1 MKNNT
6 IFSDF
11 RAALKT
17 DILSGFLVS
26 LIALPLSLGIA
37 NACGFPPIMGLITAI
52 TGGLF
57 VSFFMGSES
66 TIKGPAAGLIVIMAG
81 CVAAFKELTHD
92 ETMAWQLTAA
102 VVALAGV
109 LQFILGYLK
118 VARLI
123 EIFPLS
129 AVHGMLAAI
138 GIIIMV
144 KQLPIALGDSPALN
158 KGKDIIDMILNIP
171 TDITHENTQIAII
184 GMVSLAIMFVWN
196 YVPIKWL
203 KKIPAAFVVLV
214 TGVIMGRILHLDDH
228 ILAGL
233 NPLVHIEGISLH
245 LNANFGIF
253 SSAYLPIVLEYTAL
267 IVIIGSLESLLSA
280 KAADLLDP
288 QKRSSNMHR
297 DLQSVGIGNS
307 VAGLLGGLP
316 MISEIVRS
324 SANLGYGGR
333 TRWSNFF
340 HGLFLLIFA
349 VLLYPVINL
358 IPMASLAAMMM
369 YAGFRL
375 ASPKE
380 FVKTYKIGWEQF
392 IIFIAT
398 IIFTLATDLLVG
410 IFAGIL
416 VKIIIQLISGVPI
429 SHYFRSRI
437 VLDTNAPGMVI
448 IHLNSSGLFTNYLKV
463 EKYIQQYAT
472 THTVILDV
480 SNARYIDHSFM
491 DKIHELRHAIHAAG
505 GHMRVEGTELL
516 KQKSEHP
523 MAARKALKQ
532 LTDTYE

>member
-1 MKNNT
+1 MKNNN

-17 DILSGFLVS
+17 DIISGFLVS

-102 VVALAGV
+102 VVVIAGI

-144 KQLPIALGDSPALN
+144 KQLPIALGDNPSLN
-158 KGKDIIDMILNIP
+158 KGKDIFEMIMNIP
-171 TDITHENTQIAII
+171 ADVTHKTTQIAII
-184 GMVSLAIMFVWN
+184 GLVSLFIMFTWN
-196 YVPIKWL
+196 YVPLKWL
-203 KKIPAAFVVLV
+203 KKIPAAFIVLL

-228 ILAGL
+228 TLANL

-245 LNANFGIF
+245 INANFNAF
-253 SSAYLPIVLEYTAL
+253 SSQYLPVVLEYTTL
-267 IVIIGSLESLLSA
+267 IVIIGSLESLLST
-280 KAADLLDP
+280 KATDLLDP

-297 DLQSVGIGNS
+297 ELQSVGIGNTVS
-307 VAGLLGGLP
+307 GLLGGLP

-324 SANLGYGGR
+324 SANIGFGGK

-349 VLLYPVINL
+349 VLLYPIINL
-358 IPMASLAAMMM
+358 IPMASLAALMI

-392 IIFIAT
+392 LIFIAT
-398 IIFTLATDLLVG
+398 IFVTLATDLLIG

-416 VKIIIQLISGVPI
+416 VKIIIQIISGVPVM
-429 SHYFRSRI
+429 HYFRSRI
-437 VLDTNAPGMVI
+437 VLDTSSLGQVT

-463 EKYIQQYAT
+463 EKHIQQYAAT
-472 THTVILDV
+472 NTVILDV
-480 SNARYIDHSFM
+480 SQAHYIDHSFM
-491 DKIHELRHAIHAAG
+491 DKIHELRHAIHANG

-516 KQKSEHP
+516 KHKSAHP